1 MAADDGPRRGQSEPT
16 PSPLGREVGVK
27 NPSQILLGDSTP
39 LVCKTDL
46 QVGFSSFP
54 VGVEGD
60 SPGRNKNVPSLR
72 HCLKGI
78 NRQVL
83 KDLSNLHFVDLDWRK
98 VRLDLENRPHRAPVQ
113 REEDSFLK
121 DLFDRLELS
130 FQRGRPRKLPELLN
144 HLPSAQDRSLSL
156 VQPLHA
162 LFRDSG
168 ATFLHQ
174 RDIP

>member
-60 SPGRNKNVPSLR
+60 SPGRNEKVPPFGHS
-72 HCLKGI
+72 LKGV
-78 NRQVL
+78 NREVL
-83 KDLSNLHFVDLDWRK
+83 KDLSDLPFIYFNRRK
-98 VRLDLENRPHRAPVQ
+98 VWLDLENRPHRAPVQ